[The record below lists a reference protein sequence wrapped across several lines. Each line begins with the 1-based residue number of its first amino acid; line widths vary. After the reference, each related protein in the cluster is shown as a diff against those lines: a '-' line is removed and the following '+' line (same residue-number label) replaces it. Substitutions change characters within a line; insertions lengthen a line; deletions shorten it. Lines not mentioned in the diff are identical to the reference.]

1 MEVDPDSGTLQ
12 RISQRSR
19 RCMEFYTGF
28 RKKNLLCD
36 AVLRLEDG
44 GIFPVHSVILSA
56 RSAYFRTLFTTTLH
70 SKEKT
75 DVLPGV
81 TSQTMML
88 MLEYSYM
95 RSVD

>member
-1 MEVDPDSGTLQ
+1 
-12 RISQRSR
+12 
-19 RCMEFYTGF
+19 MEFF
-28 RKKNLLCD
+28 NDLLKENLLCD
-36 AVLRLEDG
+36 AVLRLEEDG
-44 GIFPVHSVILSA
+44 KNFPVHRVILSA
-56 RSAYFRTLFTTTLH
+56 RSADFRTLFTTTLH

-81 TSQTMML
+81 TSQTMTL